1 MPGQRVLFMGWIK
14 RSKSGEKIENEASHL
29 ILWMK
34 DEKQG
39 AKKSFYLAA
48 FRMPRERSTRSF
60 SKCRLKHWCKRVIMI
75 PANFREKYITL
86 KLGGM
91 CWHHFLTHVKERW
104 FLWREG
110 SRFGRNQKMHRVVIG
125 RWSPSD
131 GPGEYAVKMLICP
144 FWCSADG
151 EMPMKLRKEERI
163 RTLRESWWFSCNI

>member
-1 MPGQRVLFMGWIK
+1 LLLAIATEEVRVFFWLEEERRAGSAVAGEGLLPMPGQRVLFMGRIK
-14 RSKSGEKIENEASHL
+14 RSKLGEKIGNEASHL

-75 PANFREKYITL
+75 RANFREKYITP

-91 CWHHFLTHVKERW
+91 C
-104 FLWREG
+104 
-110 SRFGRNQKMHRVVIG
+110 
-125 RWSPSD
+125 
-131 GPGEYAVKMLICP
+131 
-144 FWCSADG
+144 
-151 EMPMKLRKEERI
+151 
-163 RTLRESWWFSCNI
+163 